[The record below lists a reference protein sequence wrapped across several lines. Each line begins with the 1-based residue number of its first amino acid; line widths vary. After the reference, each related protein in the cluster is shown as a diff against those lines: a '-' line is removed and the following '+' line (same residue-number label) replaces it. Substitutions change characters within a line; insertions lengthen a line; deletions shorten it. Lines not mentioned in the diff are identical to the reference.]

1 MMLSLIAL
9 IVVGAIALVLWDGHR
24 SGRRPI
30 RLDLIQPGAPL
41 VGRTS
46 SARVTRRT

>member
-9 IVVGAIALVLWDGHR
+9 IVVVAIAAVLWDGHR

-30 RLDLIQPGAPL
+30 RLELIQPAAPL
-41 VGRTS
+41 VGRAA
-46 SARVTRRT
+46 SARVTRRS